1 MTLFLFIGANN
12 LLVGLDHL
20 LHPAGNRSILDMNIN
35 KNIVQ
40 TFSFESGKNL
50 TICVMDAQQ
59 EVQPIL
65 VINPS
70 LSNGSDLQ
78 KGGRVGQWLGLGAM

>member
-1 MTLFLFIGANN
+1 M
-12 LLVGLDHL
+12 
-20 LHPAGNRSILDMNIN
+20 
-35 KNIVQ
+35 Q
-40 TFSFESGKNL
+40 TFRFEGDKNM
-50 TICVMDAQQ
+50 TICILAAQQ
-59 EVQPIL
+59 EVQAIQ

>member
-1 MTLFLFIGANN
+1 
-12 LLVGLDHL
+12 
-20 LHPAGNRSILDMNIN
+20 MNIN

-50 TICVMDAQQ
+50 TICVMAAQQ

-78 KGGRVGQWLGLGAM
+78 KGGRVGHWLGLGARYKVALRRW